1 MKFTIENIG
10 NLVFN
15 MIIFSICIELYSWLA
30 FNNISHEKCNIVTK
44 HEYNGSKKGKTL
56 FIIGS
61 VHGDE
66 PAGHMALIA
75 LKKKL
80 DSGKIK
86 IKRGKLVIIPTPNYC
101 GLQYNYRHRPNFID
115 INRSFPKTKTGNSLS
130 KNNEL
135 IVKYIK
141 ETNPDFILDF
151 HEAYYFHRRN
161 PNSYGSY
168 LITANNCSKTVDGI
182 AKKCKSNINKFIKE
196 NYKKWD
202 ITTLE
207 KHEGSLKNYARLNN
221 IDYLLIETVGQR
233 NMDKLENRV
242 KINLTIIKTTLTSF
256 NMI

>member
-1 MKFTIENIG
+1 MKKPKPFLNPCFFYPILLKQNALRKGIQTDFFTK
-10 NLVFN
+10 
-15 MIIFSICIELYSWLA
+15 S
-30 FNNISHEKCNIVTK
+30 T
-44 HEYNGSKKGKTL
+44 
-56 FIIGS
+56 
-61 VHGDE
+61 
-66 PAGHMALIA
+66 
-75 LKKKL
+75 
-80 DSGKIK
+80 
-86 IKRGKLVIIPTPNYC
+86 
-101 GLQYNYRHRPNFID
+101 
-115 INRSFPKTKTGNSLS
+115 
-130 KNNEL
+130 

-207 KHEGSLKNYARLNN
+207 NHEGSLRNYARLNN